1 MTHRARMALL
11 TILTALLLI
20 PLAAAQDTDESNPFV
35 GLSILTFVTIL
46 LLVAVVIFFAQRY
59 KRCPPDKIMVI
70 YGRTAGSEASKV
82 IHGGATLVWPLIQDY
97 SYISLTPMTINI
109 DMRNALSQQNIRIN
123 VPSTFTI
130 GVSTDPRI
138 MSSAAERLLELDL
151 DQVEE
156 MAKEIIFGQLRLTVA
171 TLTIEQINQDRDAFL
186 DLIRT
191 NVDAELNK
199 VGLYL
204 INVNIVDITD
214 ESNYIE
220 SIGKKAASEAVERAR
235 VDVANA
241 ERDGAV
247 GSAEADRAREIQVAE
262 NMAQAEKGK
271 KAAEADQRVYVNE
284 QEAIAVE
291 GENSSQAQIA
301 IVNADLAEAEA
312 LAKQRAEIAK
322 AQAEAE
328 IQKSKYIEE
337 EERLRASDIVRENI
351 QKQQIEIAAEAEA
364 ERQRRIAAGQA
375 DAILLRYEA
384 EAAGVQK
391 VLEAKAA
398 GYAGLVTS
406 SGGDA
411 KAAATL
417 LVVEKIE
424 GMVAAQIE
432 AVKNLKIDSITVWD
446 GGGSADGSATSDF
459 ISSLVRSLPPLH
471 DVARNAGV
479 DLPEYLGTMTDKDNQ

>member
-1 MTHRARMALL
+1 MSHLGRVTVLAVLNALFL
-11 TILTALLLI
+11 A
-20 PLAAAQDTDESNPFV
+20 PSVAAQEDDGGGAAAAVGVLMFV
-35 GLSILTFVTIL
+35 SIL

-138 MSSAAERLLELDL
+138 MSSAAERLLELNL

-271 KAAEADQRVYVNE
+271 KAAEADQRVFVNE

-301 IVNADLAEAEA
+301 KVNADLAEAEA

-328 IQKSKYIEE
+328 IQKSKYVEE

-364 ERQRRIAAGQA
+364 ERQRRIASGQA
-375 DAILLRYEA
+375 DAVLMQYEA

-391 VLEAKAA
+391 VLQAKAD
-398 GYAGLVTS
+398 GYASLVKST
-406 SGGDA
+406 GGDA

-417 LVVEKIE
+417 LMVEKIE
-424 GMVAAQIE
+424 EMVSAQVE

-479 DLPEYLGTMTDKDNQ
+479 DLPEYLGTMNNEEGQ